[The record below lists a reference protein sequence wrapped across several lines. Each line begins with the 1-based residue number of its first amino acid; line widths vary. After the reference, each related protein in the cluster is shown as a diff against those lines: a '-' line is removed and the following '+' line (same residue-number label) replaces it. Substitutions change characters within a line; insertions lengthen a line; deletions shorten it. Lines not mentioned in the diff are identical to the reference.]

1 MLGKSIQIVT
11 AAQHRLLQHRSRIPG
26 VEDLFRRATLLRE
39 EEEEEE
45 GLFKANAVQSIC
57 RHASA
62 QSSACMCQH
71 SAARARLPRQAHH
84 GAR

>member
-45 GLFKANAVQSIC
+45 GLFKANAVQSTRVITVTSQYTGVVC
-57 RHASA
+57 CSA
-62 QSSACMCQH
+62 TIFFI
-71 SAARARLPRQAHH
+71 RE
-84 GAR
+84 